1 MIKHREDTTGYNNV
15 LLQASKRRIDTLNNK
30 FFKDVD
36 LTEAE
41 QSKLRW
47 LCDWDEE
54 TIENIASA
62 FEKAVQQSKKEL

>member
-1 MIKHREDTTGYNNV
+1 MIKHREDTSGYNKV

-47 LCDWDEE
+47 LCDWDED

>member
-1 MIKHREDTTGYNNV
+1 MIKHREDTSGYNKT
-15 LLQASKRRIDTLNNK
+15 LLSASKRRINMLNAK

-47 LCDWDEE
+47 LCDWDQE

>member
-1 MIKHREDTTGYNNV
+1 MIKHREDTSGYNKV

>member
-1 MIKHREDTTGYNNV
+1 MIKHREDTSGYNKT
-15 LLQASKRRIDTLNNK
+15 LLSASKRRIDTLNSK

-47 LCDWDEE
+47 LCDWDQE